1 MTADLHSVML
11 PAWHASAVTADPL
24 ESLLHL
30 RQHQHDGVRSPHKPL
45 LVLLALGRLARTGSS
60 EISWSEARIDLAE
73 LVTDFGPPSKTA
85 AAQKAAYPFT
95 RLRSDMLWVLDADV
109 PMDRVT
115 PLAEQNV
122 KGRFPELVERALRDP
137 AVLRATARSVVE
149 AEFPPT
155 LVPDVLTAA
164 GLDPDEVYATPAVV
178 TTRRRSSAWP
188 AQILNAWDRQ
198 CAFCGFDGQLGA
210 SSVGLE
216 AAHIRWFNYDG
227 PDDLDNGLALCSLH
241 HKLLDRGVLGL
252 TEDYRIQVSTDYT
265 ARTAAGRQIY
275 ELADHELRPRPGT
288 PLPDPSHVRWHRT
301 QVFKGLRLTG

>member
-1 MTADLHSVML
+1 MA
-11 PAWHASAVTADPL
+11 ADPL
-24 ESLLHL
+24 ESVLRL

-60 EISWSEARIDLAE
+60 KISWNDARTDLAA
-73 LVTDFGPPSKTA
+73 LITDFGPPSKTA
-85 AAQKAAYPFT
+85 TAQKAAYPFT
-95 RLRSDMLWVLDADV
+95 RLRSDGLWVLDADV

-122 KGRFPELVERALRDP
+122 TGRFPELVERTLRDS
-137 AVLRATARSVVE
+137 AVLQATARSVVE

-155 LVPDVLTAA
+155 LIPDVLAA
-164 GLDPDEVYATPAVV
+164 TGLDPDEVYGTSAVV

-188 AQILNAWDRQ
+188 AQILSAWDRQ
-198 CAFCGFDGQLGA
+198 CAFCGFDGQLGS

-252 TEDYRIQVSTDYT
+252 TETYRIQVSTDYT
-265 ARTAAGRQIY
+265 ARTVADRQVY
-275 ELADHELRPRPGT
+275 ELADRELQPRPGT
-288 PLPDPSHVRWHRT
+288 PLPGLSHVRWHQT
-301 QVFKGLRLTG
+301 QVFKGLRLTAGMPRPLNRDH